1 MSVRSATRLRRLRT
15 PRAAR
20 RHPRASLIVGVSI
33 ILGVLLLGVLRPL
46 MGLPAPDTQNL
57 ADVLASPSW
66 AHPFGTD
73 NLGRDV
79 LSRTLAAAHLDLAVA
94 IALTLMSLASGVLL
108 GALAGFG
115 GRRTEAVIMR
125 LADAMLAFPFMIL
138 VIAVVAVFG
147 PGLKGVFVGVPLAGW
162 AIYAR
167 VTRSEMLVVREKDY
181 MLAARTLGYS
191 RSRMLLRHA
200 LPNVWRPALVLSTAD
215 VVLNLVLLASL
226 SYLGL
231 GVQPPTPEW
240 GGIIADGQ
248 QYLLQAW
255 WISTLPGLVV
265 VLVGAGFSLI
275 GDGLADLLGQE
286 VRLTA

>member
-1 MSVRSATRLRRLRT
+1 MGLGRLGLAGRRRRRGRHSG
-15 PRAAR
+15 RALLLIGGTVVAVVLL
-20 RHPRASLIVGVSI
+20 ASL
-33 ILGVLLLGVLRPL
+33 LRPL
-46 MGLPAPDTQNL
+46 LGLPDPNAQDL
-57 ADVLASPSW
+57 ANVLAPPSW

-79 LSRTLAAAHLDLAVA
+79 FSRTLAAAPLDLGVA
-94 IALTLMSLASGVLL
+94 IALTAMSLASGVLL

-125 LADAMLAFPFMIL
+125 LADAALAFPFMIL
-138 VIAVVAVFG
+138 VIAVIAVFG
-147 PGLKGVFVGVPLAGW
+147 PGLTGVFVGVPLASW
-162 AIYAR
+162 ATYAR

-181 MLAARTLGYS
+181 ILAARTLGYS
-191 RSRMLLRHA
+191 RIRRLVRHA
-200 LPNVWRPALVLSTAD
+200 IPNVWRPSLVFSMAD
-215 VVLNLVLLASL
+215 VVLNIVLLASL

-240 GGIIADGQ
+240 GSIIADGQ

-265 VLVGAGFSLI
+265 VLVGAGLSMV
-275 GDGLADLLGQE
+275 GDGLADQLGQE
-286 VRLTA
+286 VRLAV